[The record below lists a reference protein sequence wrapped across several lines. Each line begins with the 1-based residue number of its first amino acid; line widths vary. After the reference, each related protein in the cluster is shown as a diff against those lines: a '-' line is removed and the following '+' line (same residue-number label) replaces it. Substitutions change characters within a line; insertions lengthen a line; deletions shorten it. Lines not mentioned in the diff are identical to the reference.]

1 MAPLYRSVVGVKF
14 RERGTKQLLTT
25 PFLLL
30 ATRREKNLCQHQVGL
45 QVNEFLCEESRV
57 NPLNAKAS

>member
-14 RERGTKQLLTT
+14 RERGTKLLLST

-45 QVNEFLCEESRV
+45 QVNEFLCEE
-57 NPLNAKAS
+57 KI